1 MKSRNGKRV
10 SHSNQLHVFISK
22 HTNYVLWPLMSHG
35 TDCRTLASLSLSE
48 PIRLLLSLLY
58 VGGILYTVL
67 HLSNTHKH
75 MHTFMYLCTDNNN
88 QSHVQQHE
96 KGSKLKS
103 IGTHSVT
110 HFLPTSIVFILSVV
124 FFNVSV
130 NCLSPGTI
138 TERERRLLNMQTSF
152 IFKLFQKA

>member
-1 MKSRNGKRV
+1 M
-10 SHSNQLHVFISK
+10 
-22 HTNYVLWPLMSHG
+22 
-35 TDCRTLASLSLSE
+35 
-48 PIRLLLSLLY
+48 
-58 VGGILYTVL
+58 GGILYTVL

-75 MHTFMYLCTDNNN
+75 MHTFMYLRTDNNN

-96 KGSKLKS
+96 KRSKLKS

-110 HFLPTSIVFILSVV
+110 HCLPTSIVLILSVV

-138 TERERRLLNMQTSF
+138 TDRERRLLFIYFQTVSKGLMWNMCERRAVCFSPWNTNTILLTRYPAFNKCF
-152 IFKLFQKA
+152 IKNLFFFNVATFAMKKRCWYFQF